1 MCGIF
6 GYCNFLIERDRRFVL
21 DTLVNGLSRLE
32 YRGYDSA
39 GLAADGDEEGETL
52 IVKQKG
58 KVAALKQLVEEQQID
73 FSKVFV
79 SHCGMAHTRWATH
92 GQPSQLNSHP
102 HRSDPNNEFTIPR

>member
-1 MCGIF
+1 MVDMT
-6 GYCNFLIERDRRFVL
+6 YHYYL
-21 DTLVNGLSRLE
+21 
-32 YRGYDSA
+32 

-79 SHCGMAHTRWATH
+79 SHCGMVSERRLYD
-92 GQPSQLNSHP
+92 G
-102 HRSDPNNEFTIPR
+102 